1 MILSTKLELTQ
12 DQEFQCIDLIL
23 EKHQYQSTKLIPIL
37 QAVQEEYRY
46 LPEDVL
52 YYVADALD
60 MPAAKLFGMATFYSH
75 FAMEPRGKIYRPA
88 L

>member
-1 MILSTKLELTQ
+1 MILSTRLELSQ
-12 DQEFQCIDLIL
+12 DQEFACIDLIL
-23 EKHQYQSTKLIPIL
+23 EKHRYQSTRLIPIL

-60 MPAAKLFGMATFYSH
+60 MPVEKLFGMATFYPH
-75 FAMEPRGKIYRPA
+75 FAMEPRENMYRQA

>member
-1 MILSTKLELTQ
+1 MKLSIELALIQ

-23 EKHQYQSTKLIPIL
+23 EKYQYQSTKLIPIL

-52 YYVADALD
+52 FYVADVLEV
-60 MPAAKLFGMATFYSH
+60 PAAKLFGVATSYSH
-75 FAMEPRGKIYRPA
+75 FAMEPR
-88 L
+88 